1 MPQITTE
8 EWQELWKKKKDYET
22 ERREKFRKAL
32 LLTPPPVPDKYVGLL
47 VRLPDA
53 DFQDIM
59 RDHPAYRLAQR
70 RASYRTSISIMELSH
85 QDLMAAIDDFAAKAT
100 DDDND
105 LLGPLGK
112 DALEVIERRIQKEL
126 FATAGAAASLVD
138 HCRRVTDI
146 VDFPERDAK
155 LAEHFGSDGLHNFIK
170 KLRNI
175 LHHVHLV
182 EAGWNV
188 HYGFGDG
195 SKHASFRINKEA
207 LLRVVADNYKGGQR
221 AELEAF
227 IKLWPEDIVLKGL
240 FMEYRRRLLQFYEW
254 FDAQLASES
263 LVELRDYDRIM
274 LEKRKQSI
282 RNTWN
287 FLLAF
292 GLQTKAPID
301 PHNHLQNHLPPEAI
315 AEVNKLPKNSR
326 EQADLIIK
334 IVDKENAIDDD
345 LKKKVYELFDRALT
359 LERPPKDDGAKQVQR
374 G

>member
-1 MPQITTE
+1 MPQITTKERE
-8 EWQELWKKKKDYET
+8 EFWKKQKDYEA

-32 LLTPPPVPDKYVGLL
+32 VVTPPPVPDKYVGLL

-53 DFQDIM
+53 DFHDIM
-59 RDHPAYRLAQR
+59 RDHPAYKLAQR
-70 RASYRTSISIMELSH
+70 CASYRTSLSIMELSH
-85 QDLMAAIDDFAAKAT
+85 RDLMAAIDDFAVKAT

-126 FATAGAAASLVD
+126 FATTGAAASLVD

-146 VDFPERDAK
+146 IDFPERDAK
-155 LAEHFGSDGLHNFIK
+155 LAEYFGSDGLHNFIK

-175 LHHVHLV
+175 LHHVHSV

-188 HYGFGDG
+188 HYEFRDG
-195 SKHASFRINKEA
+195 SKHASFRINKA
-207 LLRVVADNYKGGQR
+207 TLLRVVADNYKGGER
-221 AELEAF
+221 IALEAF
-227 IKLWPEDIVLKGL
+227 INLWPEDIVLKGL

-263 LVELRDYDRIM
+263 LVELRDYERIM

-287 FLLAF
+287 LLLAF
-292 GLQTKAPID
+292 GLQTKVPVD
-301 PHNHLQNHLPPEAI
+301 PHKHLPNHLPPEAI
-315 AEVNKLPKNSR
+315 EEVNKLPRNSR

-334 IVDKENAIDDD
+334 IVDKENAVDDD
-345 LKKKVYELFDRALT
+345 LRKKVYELFDRALT
-359 LERPPKDDGAKQVQR
+359 LEWPPKDDHAKQAQP